1 MIVSLL
7 LALIIA
13 LGLYIASHRLSGFQ
27 LLAALSLCA
36 CGVAF
41 VIFPNLTSYVALHLG
56 VGRGTD
62 LLLYFAVVGGMFA
75 AAHLYFRVRRLEAT
89 MAQLVRELA
98 LLRAE
103 TMHDAGAAPSDPN
116 TGVVLTQKH

>member
-7 LALIIA
+7 LALIIG

-36 CGVAF
+36 CGVAL
-41 VIFPNLTSYVALHLG
+41 VIFPNLTSYVAWRLG

-75 AAHLYFRVRRLEAT
+75 AAHLYFRLRRQET
-89 MAQLVRELA
+89 IIAQLVRELA
-98 LLRAE
+98 LLRA
-103 TMHDAGAAPSDPN
+103 DAARDREPISAPDDA
-116 TGVVLTQKH
+116 VIAQKR